1 MFKNYYKTTFSLLCF
16 ILFFFPV
23 FAFSENNPE
32 NYEDIIES
40 RNLQDSFGE
49 GSVVQ
54 NIAGESGFKTDVDED
69 TLITSFVATLINAV
83 LSMLG
88 LIFVILTIIS
98 GIRWMTAAGN
108 QERVTK
114 AKAAIKQSL
123 IGLFIVV
130 ASWGFWA
137 LILRIIN
144 QF

>member
-1 MFKNYYKTTFSLLCF
+1 MFKNYYKTTFSLLCL

-40 RNLQDSFGE
+40 RNIQDSFGE
-49 GSVVQ
+49 GSVVE
-54 NIAGESGFKTDVDED
+54 NIASESGFKTDIEED
-69 TLITSFVATLINAV
+69 SFISNFVGTLINTV
-83 LSMLG
+83 LSILG
-88 LIFVILTIIS
+88 VIFIILTIIS

-108 QERVTK
+108 DEQVNK
-114 AKAAIKQSL
+114 AKSAIKQSL

-130 ASWGFWA
+130 VSWGFWA